1 LICQKTFAR
10 RLSHYIL
17 EEEAMRRFNIVF
29 ATTLL
34 IQLFAILGFAQ
45 ADRLAGKWEGKT
57 VSPQGERPTTAVFKK
72 DGSGYSGAITGKL
85 DGDKLTAKAEVE
97 TPQGNLTINYAF
109 TLENNTL
116 KGKGS
121 LDFNGNPFSFDVD
134 LKRAADDGAAP
145 TSPATPPPVTQAPT
159 APPTQAPQERRQRID
174 VPQPQQKQSIDYFV
188 GQWSFKY
195 IGRESAFGPA
205 PREGVA
211 TFTKRP
217 DGKSVAGT
225 IVGKHD
231 GGAFKETSVITFD
244 EATKMMTFSEKLSSG
259 LQVNSKGDWSSPI
272 AIRFTIE
279 PVKVKGQTLQLKRTI
294 SIVAA
299 HSFSVTE
306 ELSEDGGPFVRLG
319 NTLFTRVD
327 AK

>member
-1 LICQKTFAR
+1 
-10 RLSHYIL
+10 
-17 EEEAMRRFNIVF
+17 MRRCSIAF
-29 ATTLL
+29 ATIIL
-34 IQLFAILGFAQ
+34 IQLFAVIGLAQ

-57 VSPQGERPTTAVFKK
+57 VAPQGERPTTAIFKK
-72 DGSGYSGAITGKL
+72 EGSGYTGTITGQRGDLQLKEIKL
-85 DGDKLTAKAEVE
+85 EGDKLTAKAEVE
-97 TPQGNLTINYAF
+97 TPQGNLTINYEF
-109 TLENNTL
+109 TLQGDTL

-134 LKRAADDGAAP
+134 LKRAADAA
-145 TSPATPPPVTQAPT
+145 AAAAPT
-159 APPTQAPQERRQRID
+159 APATTPPATTPRPPAEGGQAGQGQRQRSN

-205 PREGVA
+205 PREGTV

-217 DGKSVAGT
+217 DGTSVAGA

-231 GGAFKETSVITFD
+231 GGPFKETMVITFD
-244 EATKMMTFSEKLSSG
+244 EATKMMTFSEKTSTG
-259 LQVNSKGDWSSPI
+259 LQISSKGDWSSPI

-279 PVKVKGQTLQLKRTI
+279 PVKTKGQTLQLKRTI

-299 HSFSVTE
+299 HSFTLTE

-319 NTLFTRVD
+319 NTLFTRVE

>member
-1 LICQKTFAR
+1 
-10 RLSHYIL
+10 
-17 EEEAMRRFNIVF
+17 MRRSYIVLG
-29 ATTLL
+29 TILL
-34 IQLFAILGFAQ
+34 IQLFALIGFAQ
-45 ADRLAGKWEGKT
+45 TDKLAGKWEGKT
-57 VSPQGERPTTAVFKK
+57 VSPQGERPTIAIFKK
-72 DGSGYSGAITGKL
+72 DGSGYTGTITGQRGEMQLKEITL
-85 DGDKLTAKAEVE
+85 DGDKITAKAEVE
-97 TPQGNLTINYAF
+97 TPQGNLTINYTF
-109 TLENNTL
+109 TLQSDTL

-121 LDFNGNPFSFDVD
+121 LDFNGTPFSFDMD
-134 LKRAADDGAAP
+134 LKRAAEGATSGAPSTAP
-145 TSPATPPPVTQAPT
+145 TPTAPT
-159 APPTQAPQERRQRID
+159 TTAPRPPTQAPQDRQQRIN

-217 DGKSVAGT
+217 DGKSVAGS

-244 EATKMMTFSEKLSSG
+244 EATKMMTFAEKLSSG
-259 LQVNSKGDWSSPI
+259 VQVNSKGDWSSPI
-272 AIRFTIE
+272 SIRFTIE

-306 ELSEDGGPFVRLG
+306 ELSEDGAPFVRLG

>member
-1 LICQKTFAR
+1 
-10 RLSHYIL
+10 
-17 EEEAMRRFNIVF
+17 MRRFYIVF
-29 ATTLL
+29 ATTVL
-34 IQLFAILGFAQ
+34 IQLFAIFGFAQ
-45 ADRLAGKWEGKT
+45 ADKLAGKWEGKT

-72 DGSGYSGAITGKL
+72 DGSGYTGTITGQRGDLQLKEIKL

-97 TPQGNLTINYAF
+97 TPQGNLTINYEF
-109 TLENNTL
+109 TLQSDSL

-134 LKRAADDGAAP
+134 LKRAADGAAAAAP
-145 TSPATPPPVTQAPT
+145 TPPATQAPT
-159 APPTQAPQERRQRID
+159 STAPRPPTQAPQERQQRIN

-217 DGKSVAGT
+217 DGKSVAGA

-231 GGAFKETSVITFD
+231 GGPFKETSVITFD

-319 NTLFTRVD
+319 NTLFTKVD

>member
-1 LICQKTFAR
+1 
-10 RLSHYIL
+10 
-17 EEEAMRRFNIVF
+17 MRRCSIVF
-29 ATTLL
+29 GAILL
-34 IQLFAILGFAQ
+34 LQLFVTMGFAQ
-45 ADRLAGKWEGKT
+45 ADKLAGKWEGKT
-57 VSPQGERPTTAVFKK
+57 VGPQGERPTTAIFKK
-72 DGSGYSGAITGKL
+72 EDSGYTGTITGQRGDLQLKDIKL
-85 DGDKLTAKAEVE
+85 DGDKVTAKAEVE
-97 TPQGNLTINYAF
+97 TPQGNITINYVF

-134 LKRAADDGAAP
+134 LKRASDGASSAA
-145 TSPATPPPVTQAPT
+145 PATTTTPPAT
-159 APPTQAPQERRQRID
+159 APRPQTAPGGGQGQRQRTD

-217 DGKSVAGT
+217 DGKSVEGT

-231 GGAFKETSVITFD
+231 GGAFKETWIITFD
-244 EATKMMTFSEKLSSG
+244 EATKMMTFSEKTSTG
-259 LQVNSKGDWSSPI
+259 VQINSKGDWSSPI
-272 AIRFTIE
+272 SIRFTID
-279 PVKVKGQTLQLKRTI
+279 PVKIKGQALQLKRTI
-294 SIVAA
+294 AIIAA
-299 HSFSVTE
+299 HSFTMTE
-306 ELSEDGGPFVRLG
+306 ELSEDSGPFVRLG
-319 NTLFTRVD
+319 NTLFTKVE

>member
-1 LICQKTFAR
+1 
-10 RLSHYIL
+10 
-17 EEEAMRRFNIVF
+17 MRRCAIVF
-29 ATTLL
+29 ATILL
-34 IQLFAILGFAQ
+34 IQLFAIMGFAQ

-57 VSPQGERPTTAVFKK
+57 VAPQGERPTTAIFKK
-72 DGSGYSGAITGKL
+72 EGSGYTGTITGQRGDLQLKDIKL
-85 DGDKLTAKAEVE
+85 EGDKLTAKAEVE
-97 TPQGNLTINYAF
+97 TPQGNLVINYEF
-109 TLENNTL
+109 TLQSDTL

-134 LKRAADDGAAP
+134 LKRAADATTAAP
-145 TSPATPPPVTQAPT
+145 PAATPPAG
-159 APPTQAPQERRQRID
+159 APPQGTPPAGAGQQGGQGGRQRSN

-188 GQWSFKY
+188 GQWGFKY

-205 PREGVA
+205 PREGVV

-217 DGKSVAGT
+217 DGKSVAG
-225 IVGKHD
+225 VVAGKHD
-231 GGAFKETSVITFD
+231 GGPFKESSVITFD
-244 EATKMMTFSEKLSSG
+244 EATKMMTFSEKTSTG
-259 LQVNSKGDWSSPI
+259 LQVNSKGDWTSPI

-294 SIVAA
+294 AIVAA
-299 HSFSVTE
+299 HSFTLTE

-319 NTLFTRVD
+319 NTLFTKVE

>member
-1 LICQKTFAR
+1 
-10 RLSHYIL
+10 L
-17 EEEAMRRFNIVF
+17 EEEAMRRFYIVL
-29 ATTLL
+29 ATILL
-34 IQLFAILGFAQ
+34 VQLFAMIGFAQ
-45 ADRLAGKWEGKT
+45 TDKLAGKWEGKT
-57 VSPQGERPTTAVFKK
+57 VSPQGERPTTAIFKK
-72 DGSGYSGAITGKL
+72 DGSAYTGTITGQRGDMQLQEIKL
-85 DGDKLTAKAEVE
+85 DGDKVTAKAEVE
-97 TPQGNLTINYAF
+97 TPQGNLTINYEF
-109 TLENNTL
+109 TLQSDAL

-121 LDFNGNPFSFDVD
+121 LDFNGTPFSFEVD
-134 LKRAADDGAAP
+134 LKRSSEGAAAGAP
-145 TSPATPPPVTQAPT
+145 GTAPAPT
-159 APPTQAPQERRQRID
+159 APRPPTQAPQERQQRVN

-195 IGRESAFGPA
+195 IGRDSAFGPA
-205 PREGVA
+205 PREGVV

-225 IVGKHD
+225 IVGKHE
-231 GGAFKETSVITFD
+231 GGPFKETSVITFD

-259 LQVNSKGDWSSPI
+259 VQVNSKGDWSSPI

-294 SIVAA
+294 AIVAA

-319 NTLFTRVD
+319 NTLFTKVE

>member
-1 LICQKTFAR
+1 
-10 RLSHYIL
+10 
-17 EEEAMRRFNIVF
+17 MRRCSIAF
-29 ATTLL
+29 ATIVL
-34 IQLFAILGFAQ
+34 IQLFAVIGLAQ

-57 VSPQGERPTTAVFKK
+57 VAPQGERPTTAIFKK
-72 DGSGYSGAITGKL
+72 EGSGYTGTITGQRGDLQLKEIKL
-85 DGDKLTAKAEVE
+85 EGDKLTAKADVE
-97 TPQGNLTINYAF
+97 TPQGNLTINYEF
-109 TLENNTL
+109 TLQGDSL

-134 LKRAADDGAAP
+134 LKRAADGAAA
-145 TSPATPPPVTQAPT
+145 SAPT
-159 APPTQAPQERRQRID
+159 APATTPPAATPRPLAEGGQAGQGQRQRSN

-205 PREGVA
+205 PREGTV
-211 TFTKRP
+211 TFSKRP
-217 DGKSVAGT
+217 DGTSVAGA

-231 GGAFKETSVITFD
+231 GGPYKETMVITFD
-244 EATKMMTFSEKLSSG
+244 EATKMMTFSEKTSTG

-279 PVKVKGQTLQLKRTI
+279 PVKAKGQTLQLKRTI

-299 HSFSVTE
+299 HSFTLTE

-319 NTLFTRVD
+319 NTLFTKVE

>member
-1 LICQKTFAR
+1 
-10 RLSHYIL
+10 
-17 EEEAMRRFNIVF
+17 MRRSYIVL
-29 ATTLL
+29 ATILL
-34 IQLFAILGFAQ
+34 IQLFAIMGFAQ
-45 ADRLAGKWEGKT
+45 ADKLAGKWEGKT
-57 VSPQGERPTTAVFKK
+57 VSPQGERPTTATFKK
-72 DGSGYSGAITGKL
+72 DGSAYTGTITGQRGDMQLKEIKV
-85 DGDKLTAKAEVE
+85 DGDKVTAKAEVE
-97 TPQGNLTINYAF
+97 TPQGNLTINYEF
-109 TLENNTL
+109 TLQGDAL

-121 LDFNGNPFSFDVD
+121 LEFNGTPFSFEVD
-134 LKRAADDGAAP
+134 LKRAADGATAP
-145 TSPATPPPVTQAPT
+145 AATAPATQAPT
-159 APPTQAPQERRQRID
+159 PTAPPPAQTPPQRQQRIN

-205 PREGVA
+205 PREGIA

-217 DGKSVAGT
+217 DGISVVGAIT
-225 IVGKHD
+225 GKHD

-244 EATKMMTFSEKLSSG
+244 EATKMMTFSEKTSTG
-259 LQVNSKGDWSSPI
+259 IQVNSKGDWSSPI

-294 SIVAA
+294 SIIAA

-319 NTLFTRVD
+319 NTLFTRVE